1 MQDKTYNINITKVQV
16 WLGIIIAIVTI
27 LTPLFVVASNIYKVG
42 ELDRR
47 VTNLENS
54 FSKYL
59 DNKSLEDKAL
69 YETLGKLMKGME
81 LLTDGK
87 IK

>member
-16 WLGIIIAIVTI
+16 WLGIIIAVITI
-27 LTPLFVVASNIYKVG
+27 LTPMFVVASNIYKVG

-47 VTNLENS
+47 VQ
-54 FSKYL
+54 
-59 DNKSLEDKAL
+59 SLEDNFSTYLAKKSDEDKVL

-81 LLTDGK
+81 LLTDGR